1 MDSIS
6 DRISQCITATGLTKT
21 AFSQK
26 IGLTQAYI
34 SALSIG
40 RKIPSDRTIADICR
54 EFNVNE
60 TWLRTGEGEMFQKT
74 LDTMAGKL
82 AREYGLDDLGCQIM
96 SAYLKLDENDRLAVG
111 RLIQNLLD
119 ERTDSPAP
127 VVVSKSE
134 TTTPAPERTGADI
147 AAKLAELERRNQ
159 ELAAEVA
166 AMKEEDVLL
175 GLTDA
180 SSASPSAS
188 AGSVSPVERVKK

>member
-82 AREYGLDDLGCQIM
+82 AREYGLDD
-96 SAYLKLDENDRLAVG
+96 RLAVG

-180 SSASPSAS
+180 FSASPSAS
-188 AGSVSPVERVKK
+188 AGSVSPVEKVKK